1 MKKLIIPTFCFAVL
15 STVAFEEKISAA
27 PLQAEQANIGDVMF
41 VHVSSGALNMRKN
54 GAEDASIVAKLAN
67 GTQVTMYSESKGW
80 AKIKANG
87 KEGYVSTKY
96 LSATKPGTL
105 MKTAVTTKAT
115 TKYVNVSTG
124 SLNMRKSG
132 SDSASIVAK
141 LTIGTQVTVY
151 SESKG
156 WAKIKANGK
165 DGYVSTKYLSST
177 KPGTVTKAEATV
189 KTTTKYVNVSTG
201 SLNMRKSGT
210 DSASI
215 VAKLTRGTQ
224 VTVYSESK
232 GWAKI
237 KANGKEGYVSAK
249 YLSSTKP
256 GTVTKAEV
264 TAKTATKYVN
274 VSTGSL
280 NMRKS
285 GKATASVVAIL
296 SKGTKVTVYS
306 EANGWAKVKAN
317 GKDGYVSAKYLSST
331 KPGTVTKAEV
341 TAKAATKYVNVST
354 GSLNMRKSG
363 KATASV
369 VAILSKG
376 TKVTVYSEA
385 NGWAKVKANG
395 KDGYVSAKYLSS
407 SKPGSGSTSTTPAK
421 TTTKYVTGSL
431 NMRNSGKATASI
443 VAILSKGTKVTV
455 YSESNGWAK
464 VKANGKD
471 GYVSTKYLSTAKP
484 GTGSTAV
491 TPEKTTTKY
500 VNVSS
505 GTLNMRKSGSESA
518 NIVAKLSKGTKV
530 TVYSESKG
538 WAKVKA
544 NGKDGHV
551 SAKYLSTTKPGSGST
566 AVTPEKTT
574 TKYVNVSSGTLN
586 MRKSG
591 SESASIVAK
600 LSRGTEVTVYSESKG
615 WAKIKANGIEG
626 YVSTDFLS
634 TTKPEMD
641 SKPTIPEKTTT
652 KYVNVS
658 SGSLNMRNK
667 PSESASV
674 IVKLAR
680 GVEVEVI
687 SESNGWSKVKAY
699 GGEGYV
705 NSQYLSA
712 TKPGSLPGQNPDGE
726 ENTLV
731 KYVNVNDG
739 SSLNMRSQAS
749 ASASIITKLV
759 NNTAVTVYSESN
771 GWSRVTANG
780 KTGYVST
787 QYLTVK
793 APEGPGS
800 SNGSIIRIDKEY
812 DLTMEK
818 MVEIQMAVNG
828 QTDKNYKTYIR
839 EDGLTLINSTKGTV
853 KGTGWRVRGGAG
865 SNYWVV
871 GPVSNNQS
879 LNIKSKVKGSDG
891 YYWYE
896 VDYNKTWVN
905 ASPEDIEYNLN
916 PNNFVDDPIKSF
928 QFVKLSQ
935 VTNMDVSEVNN
946 RILSGKGI
954 LQGQAATFTA
964 AGEKYGVN
972 EIYLISHALLETGNG
987 TSPLATGV
995 KVNGKTVYNM
1005 YGVGAFDGTALSSG
1019 AQYAYNAG
1027 WFTPEAAIIG
1037 GAEFI
1042 AKGYI
1047 SAGQDTL
1054 YKMRWNPT
1062 AAEKYGYASH
1072 QYATDIGWATKQVK
1086 QIYNLYSLLDSY
1098 KLTIEVPKYK

>member
-27 PLQAEQANIGDVMF
+27 PLHAEQASIEDSMF
-41 VHVSSGALNMRKN
+41 VHVSTGSLNMRKN

-67 GTQVTMYSESKGW
+67 GTQVTVYSESKGW

-87 KEGYVSTKY
+87 NDGYVSTKY

-105 MKTAVTTKAT
+105 TKSAV
-115 TKYVNVSTG
+115 
-124 SLNMRKSG
+124 M
-132 SDSASIVAK
+132 I
-141 LTIGTQVTVY
+141 
-151 SESKG
+151 
-156 WAKIKANGK
+156 
-165 DGYVSTKYLSST
+165 
-177 KPGTVTKAEATV
+177 

-201 SLNMRKSGT
+201 SLNMRKNASDSAGMVAKLTRGTQVTVYSESNGWAKVKANGKEGYVSSKYLSATKPGTVTKAAATVKTTTKYVNVGTGSLNVRKSGV

-237 KANGKEGYVSAK
+237 KANGKEGYVSTK
-249 YLSSTKP
+249 YLSATKP
-256 GTVTKAEV
+256 GTVTKAAV
-264 TAKTATKYVN
+264 TVKTTTKYVN

-306 EANGWAKVKAN
+306 EANGWAKIKAN
-317 GKDGYVSAKYLSST
+317 GKDGYVSAKYLS
-331 KPGTVTKAEV
+331 A
-341 TAKAATKYVNVST
+341 
-354 GSLNMRKSG
+354 
-363 KATASV
+363 
-369 VAILSKG
+369 
-376 TKVTVYSEA
+376 
-385 NGWAKVKANG
+385 
-395 KDGYVSAKYLSS
+395 
-407 SKPGSGSTSTTPAK
+407 SKPGSGATSATPAK

-431 NMRNSGKATASI
+431 NMRKSGKATASI

-471 GYVSTKYLSTAKP
+471 GYVSTKYLSMAKP
-484 GTGSTAV
+484 GSGSTAV

-551 SAKYLSTTKPGSGST
+551 SAKYLSTAKPGSGST

-600 LSRGTEVTVYSESKG
+600 LSKGTEVTVYSESKG
-615 WAKIKANGIEG
+615 WAKIKANGKDG
-626 YVSTDFLS
+626 YVSADFLS
-634 TTKPEMD
+634 TIRPEMD
-641 SKPTIPEKTTT
+641 SKPSIPEKTTT

-705 NSQYLSA
+705 STQYLSA
-712 TKPGSLPGQNPDGE
+712 TKPGSLPELNPDGE

-749 ASASIITKLV
+749 ASASIIAKLV

-800 SNGSIIRIDKEY
+800 SNGSIIKINKEY
-812 DLTMEK
+812 DLAMEK

-905 ASPEDIEYNLN
+905 ASPEDIEYYLN
-916 PNNFVDDPIKSF
+916 PNNFVNDPVKSF

-935 VTNMDVSEVNN
+935 VTNMNVSEVNN

-1062 AAEKYGYASH
+1062 ASEKYGYASH

>member
-27 PLQAEQANIGDVMF
+27 PLHAEQANIEDVMF
-41 VHVSSGALNMRKN
+41 VQVNSGSLNMRKN
-54 GAEDASIVAKLAN
+54 GAEGASIVAKLAN
-67 GTQVTMYSESKGW
+67 GTQVTVYSESKGW

-105 MKTAVTTKAT
+105 TKTAVTIKTT

-141 LTIGTQVTVY
+141 LTRGTQVTVYSESKGWAKVKANGKEGYVSTKYLSSTKPGAVKKAAATVKTTTKYVNVSTGSLNMRKSGSDSASLVTKLKRGTQVTVY

-165 DGYVSTKYLSST
+165 DGYVSTKYLSAT
-177 KPGTVTKAEATV
+177 KPGT
-189 KTTTKYVNVSTG
+189 
-201 SLNMRKSGT
+201 
-210 DSASI
+210 
-215 VAKLTRGTQ
+215 
-224 VTVYSESK
+224 
-232 GWAKI
+232 
-237 KANGKEGYVSAK
+237 
-249 YLSSTKP
+249 
-256 GTVTKAEV
+256 
-264 TAKTATKYVN
+264 
-274 VSTGSL
+274 
-280 NMRKS
+280 
-285 GKATASVVAIL
+285 
-296 SKGTKVTVYS
+296 
-306 EANGWAKVKAN
+306 
-317 GKDGYVSAKYLSST
+317 
-331 KPGTVTKAEV
+331 
-341 TAKAATKYVNVST
+341 
-354 GSLNMRKSG
+354 
-363 KATASV
+363 
-369 VAILSKG
+369 
-376 TKVTVYSEA
+376 
-385 NGWAKVKANG
+385 
-395 KDGYVSAKYLSS
+395 
-407 SKPGSGSTSTTPAK
+407 
-421 TTTKYVTGSL
+421 
-431 NMRNSGKATASI
+431 
-443 VAILSKGTKVTV
+443 
-455 YSESNGWAK
+455 
-464 VKANGKD
+464 
-471 GYVSTKYLSTAKP
+471 
-484 GTGSTAV
+484 
-491 TPEKTTTKY
+491 
-500 VNVSS
+500 
-505 GTLNMRKSGSESA
+505 
-518 NIVAKLSKGTKV
+518 
-530 TVYSESKG
+530 
-538 WAKVKA
+538 
-544 NGKDGHV
+544 
-551 SAKYLSTTKPGSGST
+551 GST

-600 LSRGTEVTVYSESKG
+600 LSKGTEVTVYSESKG
-615 WAKIKANGIEG
+615 WAKIKANGKDGYVSTKYLSATKPGTGSTAVTPEKTTTKYVNVSSGTLNMRKSGSESASIVAKLSKGTKVTVYSESNGWAKAKANGNDGYVSTKYLSATKPGTGSTAVTPEKTTTKYVNVSSGTLNMRKSGSESASIVAKLSKGTKVTVYSESKGWAKVKANGNDGYVSTKYLSATKPGTGSTAVTPEKTTTKYVNVSSGTLNMRKSGSESASIVAKLSKGTKVTVYSESKGWAKIKANGQDG
-626 YVSTDFLS
+626 YVSTDYLS
-634 TTKPEMD
+634 TAKPGTD
-641 SKPTIPEKTTT
+641 SKPSIPEKTTT

-667 PSESASV
+667 PSDSASI

-687 SESNGWSKVKAY
+687 SESNGWSKIKAY

-705 NSQYLSA
+705 STKYLSA
-712 TKPGSLPGQNPDGE
+712 TKPGSVPGLNPDGE
-726 ENTLV
+726 VNTLV
-731 KYVNVNDG
+731 KYVNVSDG
-739 SSLNMRSQAS
+739 SSLNMRSAAS
-749 ASASIITKLV
+749 ASASIIAKLV

-787 QYLTVK
+787 QYLTAK

-800 SNGSIIRIDKEY
+800 SNGSMIRIDKEY
-812 DLTMEK
+812 NLTMEK

-828 QTDKNYKTYIR
+828 QTDKKYKTYIR

-865 SNYWVV
+865 SNYWAV

-879 LNIKSKVKGSDG
+879 LTIKSKVRGSDG

-916 PNNFVDDPIKSF
+916 PNNFVNDPIHSF

-935 VTNMDVSEVNN
+935 VTNMNVSEVNN

-954 LQGQAATFTA
+954 LQGKAATFTA

>member
-27 PLQAEQANIGDVMF
+27 PLHAEQANIEDVMF
-41 VHVSSGALNMRKN
+41 VQVNSGSLNMRKN
-54 GAEDASIVAKLAN
+54 GAEGASIVAKLAN
-67 GTQVTMYSESKGW
+67 GTQVTVYSESKGW

-105 MKTAVTTKAT
+105 TKTAVIIKTTTKYVNLSTGSLNMRKSGSDSASIVAKLTSGTQVTVYSESKGWAKVNANGKEGFISTKYLSATKPGAVKKAEATVKTT

-132 SDSASIVAK
+132 SDSAGLVAK
-141 LTIGTQVTVY
+141 LTRGTQVTVY

-165 DGYVSTKYLSST
+165 DGYVSTKYLSAT

-189 KTTTKYVNVSTG
+189 KTTTKYVNVS
-201 SLNMRKSGT
+201 N
-210 DSASI
+210 
-215 VAKLTRGTQ
+215 
-224 VTVYSESK
+224 
-232 GWAKI
+232 
-237 KANGKEGYVSAK
+237 
-249 YLSSTKP
+249 
-256 GTVTKAEV
+256 
-264 TAKTATKYVN
+264 
-274 VSTGSL
+274 GSL

-285 GKATASVVAIL
+285 GKSTASIVAIL

-306 EANGWAKVKAN
+306 ESNGWAKIKAN
-317 GKDGYVSAKYLSST
+317 GKDGYVSTKYLS
-331 KPGTVTKAEV
+331 A
-341 TAKAATKYVNVST
+341 
-354 GSLNMRKSG
+354 
-363 KATASV
+363 
-369 VAILSKG
+369 
-376 TKVTVYSEA
+376 
-385 NGWAKVKANG
+385 
-395 KDGYVSAKYLSS
+395 
-407 SKPGSGSTSTTPAK
+407 SKPGSGSTAATPAK
-421 TTTKYVTGSL
+421 TTTKYVNVSSGSL
-431 NMRNSGKATASI
+431 NMRKSGKATASI
-443 VAILSKGTKVTV
+443 VAILSKGTKVAV

-471 GYVSTKYLSTAKP
+471 GYVSTKYLSASKP
-484 GTGSTAV
+484 GSGSSAV
-491 TPEKTTTKY
+491 TPEKTTTKF

-518 NIVAKLSKGTKV
+518 SIVAKLSKGTKV

-538 WAKVKA
+538 WAKIKA

-551 SAKYLSTTKPGSGST
+551 SAEYLSTTKPST

-574 TKYVNVSSGTLN
+574 TKYVNISSGTLN
-586 MRKSG
+586 MRKNG

-615 WAKIKANGIEG
+615 WAKIKANGKEG

-634 TTKPEMD
+634 TIKPGAD
-641 SKPTIPEKTTT
+641 SKPSIPDKTTT

-658 SGSLNMRNK
+658 TGSLNMRNN

-705 NSQYLSA
+705 NTQYLSA
-712 TKPGSLPGQNPDGE
+712 TKPGPLPGLNPDE
-726 ENTLV
+726 EGNTSV

-739 SSLNMRSQAS
+739 SSLNMRSAAS
-749 ASASIITKLV
+749 ATASIIAKLV

-828 QTDKNYKTYIR
+828 QTDKKYKTYIR

-865 SNYWVV
+865 SDYWVV

-916 PNNFVDDPIKSF
+916 PNNFVNDPIHSF

-935 VTNMDVSEVNN
+935 VTNMNVSEVNN

-1005 YGVGAFDGTALSSG
+1005 YGVGAYDGTALSSG